1 MNTFGSKPVYLKPG
15 CEPLHSTNQ
24 SLFSYDRTLI
34 DFGGCFDPRSG
45 CGFEPQ
51 VLAVS
56 GFADTGV
63 QIGLQG
69 PSPTDTASIAISL
82 DNVVNLAA
90 FAKSDASGTATSTA
104 TNQGTLT
111 LTKGVLSGT
120 YTAAMSIDLTAY
132 IAADHATVQ
141 MEVTDKFQLSLSGTG
156 FTSVALAT
164 TASAGSAVVATSPG
178 SSTAGGSLGNHG
190 GTFDLATFAA
200 NVLNTAQWN
209 IAFMAGP
216 GETLSGVGTSVL
228 TISAIEEVAGAQKPQ
243 ISRFQ
248 EVERSTVAFQD
259 PAPRYGYSP
268 VPSFGPGPGGPFHG
282 F

>member
-1 MNTFGSKPVYLKPG
+1 MNSYRSKPVDLKCG
-15 CEPLHSTNQ
+15 NEPQHSG
-24 SLFSYDRTLI
+24 SLSLLDYDKTLI
-34 DFGGCFDPRSG
+34 GFGGCFDPRWG

-51 VLAVS
+51 VLAAS

-69 PSPTDTASIAISL
+69 LRPTDHASITISL
-82 DNVVNLAA
+82 GNVVNLAA
-90 FAKSDASGTATSTA
+90 FAKSDASGTVTSTA
-104 TNQGTLT
+104 TNQATLT
-111 LTKGVLSGT
+111 LTNGVLSGS

-141 MEVTDKFQLSLSGTG
+141 MEVTDRFQLSLSGTG

-164 TASAGSAVVATSPG
+164 TASAGSTVVATSPA
-178 SSTAGGSLGNHG
+178 SSIAGGSAGHHG

-200 NVLNTAQWN
+200 SVLNTAQWN
-209 IAFMAGP
+209 IAFMTGP
-216 GETLSGVGTSVL
+216 GETLSAVGSSVL
-228 TISAIEEVAGAQKPQ
+228 TITAIEEVAGAHKPQ

-268 VPSFGPGPGGPFHG
+268 VPSFGPGPGGPFHA